1 MDALTALHTRN
12 SAPSLVEPA
21 PGPEARDAIFTAAL
35 RAPDHGRLRPWRFL
49 IVEGEARGRLGER
62 LAAVA
67 AEANPGISEQE
78 SVKLRNAPMRAPLLV
93 IVAARLQESP
103 KVPEIEQ
110 MLSAGCAAHAVLIA
124 SHALGF
130 GAIWRTGPVTYL
142 PGLNSALGLEESERV
157 VAFLYLGSIV
167 GELKPLPQHAHGDFV
182 SSGKG

>member
-35 RAPDHGRLRPWRFL
+35 RAPDHGRLRPWHFL
-49 IVEGEARGRLGER
+49 VVEGQARKRLGEH

-67 AEANPGISEQE
+67 AEANPGISAQE
-78 SVKLRNAPMRAPLLV
+78 SLKLRNAPMRAPLVV
-93 IVAARLQESP
+93 IVTARLQESP

-110 MLSAGCAAHAVLIA
+110 LLSAGCAAHAVLTA

-142 PGLNSALGLEESERV
+142 PGLNSALGLGENEKV
-157 VAFLYLGSIV
+157 VAFLYLGSV
-167 GELKPLPQHAHGDFV
+167 AGDPKPIPQHAHGDFV
-182 SSGKG
+182 TTWEG